1 MVRCYARGS
10 RSGSAYSQNFRHH
23 ALDRHMANAPASD
36 ALTEARKPLRAY
48 VLRRLLELQT
58 GTPHG
63 KPIPLTEIMNNSEF
77 ANYKLRMALRD
88 LYRVGLIKSG
98 GGGYR
103 ATQMGQHIYS
113 LLHPPYE

>member
-1 MVRCYARGS
+1 
-10 RSGSAYSQNFRHH
+10 
-23 ALDRHMANAPASD
+23 MANVPSSA
-36 ALTEARKPLRAY
+36 ALIEARKPLRAY
-48 VLRRLLELQT
+48 VLRRLIELQT

-63 KPIPLTEIMNNSEF
+63 KPIPLTEIINNSEF

-103 ATQMGQHIYS
+103 ATQMGQHIYR
-113 LLHPPYE
+113 LLHPPYEWQPL